1 MDDDGDW
8 VTCAV
13 DLASGSALPLLY
25 SLYALGGDSVLGVG
39 LSLGGGAAALVVSSV
54 GQGLLLSDPRRDGG
68 AISEDWERALGAVL
82 QLLGAALKVGLSAS
96 QLFSQAGVL
105 DADVGAGLYAIP
117 VFALLG
123 MQGIPGHRAGVR
135 TVRSMVAALSIL
147 VVACAW
153 ASVTY
158 DLNPGPHPQLRA
170 VRAETERGWW
180 WRLLF
185 LCNTVFAY
193 SDVIRKQRPGRERD
207 WMTGWQPFAVRAAV
221 FAGLSLAPRILSLLL
236 TERQPRWL
244 FILQNVL
251 LIHSSILQTST
262 ARRLLAHMRFPPPLD
277 FFRVEHPQRALLL
290 WLAPVLA
297 TASVFQWANPDRASE
312 AVLILSALGVAAWVL
327 RRFGGG
333 SQ

>member
-25 SLYALGGDSVLGVG
+25 SLYALGKDDVLGVA
-39 LSLGGGAAALVVSSV
+39 LSLGGGAVALVVSSV

-123 MQGIPGHRAGVR
+123 MQGIPGHRAGMR
-135 TVRSMVAALSIL
+135 TARSMVAALSIL
-147 VVACAW
+147 VLACAW
-153 ASVTY
+153 LSVALDPASRGQIRT
-158 DLNPGPHPQLRA
+158 
-170 VRAETERGWW
+170 VRRGGERGLWW
-180 WRLLF
+180 QLLF

-193 SDVIRKQRPGRERD
+193 SDVIRKQRPQGRD
-207 WMTGWQPFAVRAAV
+207 WTTGWQPFAVRAAV
-221 FAGLSLAPRILSLLL
+221 FACLSLAPRVLSLLL

-251 LIHSSILQTST
+251 LIHS
-262 ARRLLAHMRFPPPLD
+262 
-277 FFRVEHPQRALLL
+277 
-290 WLAPVLA
+290 
-297 TASVFQWANPDRASE
+297 
-312 AVLILSALGVAAWVL
+312 
-327 RRFGGG
+327 
-333 SQ
+333 